1 MLKRDVGTENEW
13 IKEQGKAWWLSPHQP
28 PSRPV
33 LQLSPPPRP
42 PPHAC
47 AQHSPSPLQPR
58 PSGRPVSSQL
68 GRRGGP
74 GWRGAPWVVSLVT
87 VAKAAAL
94 RRCWELEVFG
104 AGSLRGQGSVES
116 PGGDGEADDPDFRQ
130 GEAHCPEA
138 ATRGTGPSS
147 EGAGAAGPPRPGE
160 GRHARRLGPGE
171 GFTCRPEASIL

>member
-1 MLKRDVGTENEW
+1 MVVVTPSTALQASSAAKPTAPASTSRMRAALSIPASTPP
-13 IKEQGKAWWLSPHQP
+13 LSP
-28 PSRPV
+28 
-33 LQLSPPPRP
+33 L
-42 PPHAC
+42 
-47 AQHSPSPLQPR
+47 
-58 PSGRPVSSQL
+58 PSGPPVSSQL

-104 AGSLRGQGSVES
+104 VGGLRGQGSVES